1 MTRES
6 DHFLPGMLRLN
17 PSRGLV
23 LQEDGQ
29 LHTGPCV
36 ASRLPVED
44 VAVSGPFE
52 LGYLARVT

>member
-1 MTRES
+1 
-6 DHFLPGMLRLN
+6 MLRLN

-29 LHTGPCV
+29 LHTGLCL
-36 ASRLPVED
+36 ASRLPVEG